1 MDLKTVKINK
11 NKECPRKDHN
21 QEKSKEIWLLNV
33 MCGPGWDPGAEKN
46 MRETLGQSEQKTD
59 FKILI
64 P

>member
-1 MDLKTVKINK
+1 
-11 NKECPRKDHN
+11 
-21 QEKSKEIWLLNV
+21 

-59 FKILI
+59 FRILI